1 MLRNLNISKN
11 VIMMSLISLF
21 VDKSTL
27 ILTNDANEDDL
38 DYVINGFGN
47 YFHDEISYSDGS
59 VVSRIVGIFNLRDKA
74 NAGFIE
80 SSRVFILIKNIQD
93 SISDIK
99 TQNALIVMI
108 EKAGMPPGPR

>member
-11 VIMMSLISLF
+11 VIMMPLISLF
-21 VDKSTL
+21 VDKSTI

-47 YFHDEISYSDGS
+47 YFHDEISCSDGS
-59 VVSRIVGIFNLRDKA
+59 VVSRIVGIFNLMDKA

-93 SISDIK
+93 SISGIK
-99 TQNALIVMI
+99 TRNALIVMI
-108 EKAGMPPGPR
+108 EKAGMPPGPG